1 MNMKL
6 TNLLASMSLVCAAV
20 LPVLSQ
26 AQDYPSRTIQF
37 IVPST
42 AGTTGDQLARLL
54 GPRLTQRWNVPVVVD
69 NKVGAGG
76 MIGIEAGAKASPD
89 GYTYL
94 FSATALSTLPALRPK
109 LPYDP
114 IKSFSPVVLLGS
126 SPLVLVVND
135 SVPAKTVAEFVAY
148 AKKQP
153 PGKLNYASPGLGSVH
168 HLTMEMF
175 KQQTGLS
182 LTHIPFKGSSGV
194 LNDVAA
200 GHVEASVV
208 VLQTALPLLQSGKMR
223 MLAVMGPQRVAQF
236 PDVPTL
242 AQAGIPNVVSEAWF
256 GVTAPAGTPPAVI
269 AKMNAEINNLLALT
283 EVREAM
289 SKAGVDPIGGKPERL
304 DALVQSEIKMW
315 SQVVKKGNITAD

>member
-1 MNMKL
+1 MKL
-6 TNLLASMSLVCAAV
+6 STLFASMSLVCAAV
-20 LPVLSQ
+20 LPALSQ

-89 GYTYL
+89 GYTFL

-126 SPLVLVVND
+126 SPLVLVVTD

-175 KQQTGLS
+175 KQQTGLF
-182 LTHIPFKGSSGV
+182 LTHIPYKGTGGA
-194 LNDVAA
+194 LNDLVA

-208 VLQTALPLLQSGKMR
+208 VLQTALPLIQAGKIR

-236 PDVPTL
+236 PDAPTL
-242 AQAGIPNVVSEAWF
+242 AQAGVPNVVSEAWF
-256 GVTAPAGTPPAVI
+256 GVAAPAGTPPAVI
-269 AKMNAEINNLLALT
+269 AKMNAEINSLMALT
-283 EVREAM
+283 EVKEAM

>member
-1 MNMKL
+1 
-6 TNLLASMSLVCAAV
+6 MSLVCAAV
-20 LPVLSQ
+20 WPALSQ

-54 GPRLTQRWNVPVVVD
+54 GPRLSQRWNVPVVVD

-126 SPLVLVVND
+126 SPLVLVVTD

-175 KQQTGLS
+175 KQQTGLF
-182 LTHIPFKGSSGV
+182 LTHIPYKGTGGA
-194 LNDVAA
+194 LNDLVA

-208 VLQTALPLLQSGKMR
+208 VLQTALPLLQAGKIR

-236 PDVPTL
+236 PGAPTL
-242 AQAGIPNVVSEAWF
+242 AQAGVPNVVSEAWF
-256 GVTAPAGTPPAVI
+256 GVAAPAGTPPAVI
-269 AKMNAEINNLLALT
+269 AKMNAEINSLMALT
-283 EVREAM
+283 EVKEAM
-289 SKAGVDPIGGKPERL
+289 AKAGVEPIGGKPERL

-315 SQVVKKGNITAD
+315 TQVVKKGNITAD

>member
-1 MNMKL
+1 MKL
-6 TNLLASMSLVCAAV
+6 KNLLASMSLVCAAM
-20 LPVLSQ
+20 LPALSH
-26 AQDYPSRTIQF
+26 AQDYPSRSIQF

-54 GPRLTQRWNVPVVVD
+54 GPRLSQRWNVPVVVE
-69 NKVGAGG
+69 NRVGAGG

-89 GYTYL
+89 GYTFL

-126 SPLVLVVND
+126 SPLVLVVTD

-153 PGKLNYASPGLGSVH
+153 PGKLNYASPGMGSVH

-175 KQQTGLS
+175 KQQTGLY
-182 LTHIPFKGSSGV
+182 LTHIPYKGTGGA
-194 LNDVAA
+194 LNDLVA

-208 VLQTALPLLQSGKMR
+208 VLQTALPLLLSGKMR

-242 AQAGIPNVVSEAWF
+242 AQAGVPNVVSEAWF

-269 AKMNAEINNLLALT
+269 AKMNSEINSLMALT
-283 EVREAM
+283 EVKEAM
-289 SKAGVDPIGGKPERL
+289 AKTGVGPIGGKPEKL

-315 SQVVKKGNITAD
+315 TQVVKKGNITAD

>member
-1 MNMKL
+1 
-6 TNLLASMSLVCAAV
+6 
-20 LPVLSQ
+20 
-26 AQDYPSRTIQF
+26 
-37 IVPST
+37 
-42 AGTTGDQLARLL
+42 
-54 GPRLTQRWNVPVVVD
+54 VVVD

-89 GYTYL
+89 GYTFL

-126 SPLVLVVND
+126 SPLVLVVTD

-175 KQQTGLS
+175 KQQTGLF
-182 LTHIPFKGSSGV
+182 LTHIPYKGTGGA
-194 LNDVAA
+194 LNDLVA

-208 VLQTALPLLQSGKMR
+208 VLQTALPLLQAGKIR

-236 PDVPTL
+236 PDAPTL
-242 AQAGIPNVVSEAWF
+242 AQAGVPNVVSEAWF
-256 GVTAPAGTPPAVI
+256 GVAAPAGTPAAVI
-269 AKMNAEINNLLALT
+269 AKMNAEINSLMALT
-283 EVREAM
+283 EVKEAM
-289 SKAGVDPIGGKPERL
+289 AKAGVDPIGGKPERL

-315 SQVVKKGNITAD
+315 NQVVKKGNITAD